1 MGRVSRHEPS
11 RGAHARNQAG
21 EQIETSLV
29 YVRITRL
36 NARLCVPRF
45 LSTGILRV
53 SRVQAAL
60 PRWRVKTKVYG
71 FFRIS
76 VPYAIAYAKHCVKYP
91 LFSLFHKHAN
101 KISSSYRRAHGT
113 PRPHQRDSIY
123 RSKPFDISQE
133 LHKTR
138 VKGESLRCGVRVGC
152 ASSQVCKVWGAEAL
166 SMARRRAVVCRSG
179 SMTALYYR
187 GLCRSQAVPD
197 HRMGAARQFRVTVQ
211 GSLARPTARLLAAW
225 WWPYGRP
232 MVALWSPGAA
242 RRAGYSGGGM
252 PSSSMKARKN
262 PAWL

>member
-1 MGRVSRHEPS
+1 MRIRYRLAIGGRTARHGLTRGTRSTDRNRSTSHKSYTRQESRE
-11 RGAHARNQAG
+11 N
-21 EQIETSLV
+21 
-29 YVRITRL
+29 
-36 NARLCVPRF
+36 
-45 LSTGILRV
+45 LSGVGLGWG
-53 SRVQAAL
+53 VQ
-60 PRWRVKTKVYG
+60 V
-71 FFRIS
+71 
-76 VPYAIAYAKHCVKYP
+76 
-91 LFSLFHKHAN
+91 
-101 KISSSYRRAHGT
+101 
-113 PRPHQRDSIY
+113 
-123 RSKPFDISQE
+123 
-133 LHKTR
+133 
-138 VKGESLRCGVRVGC
+138 
-152 ASSQVCKVWGAEAL
+152 VCKVWGAEAL